1 MVDDPLDNAVA
12 LQLPELLDQHFLRDR
27 RDGPLKIGEAK
38 YLPAEQVEENH
49 KLPATFQ
56 ELERLLNAIAAVAGV
71 CLFSS
76 REGKYLTFL
85 YVLAIW

>member
-12 LQLPELLDQHFLRDR
+12 LQLPELLDQHLLRDR

-56 ELERLLNAIAAVAGV
+56 ELERLLNA
-71 CLFSS
+71 S
-76 REGKYLTFL
+76 RGGGWRVFVLLTRR
-85 YVLAIW
+85 